1 MDATAKAA
9 RLVTLRESWARCRPR
24 TSREERAGMREA
36 IRRETIRAD
45 RFFQAL
51 AGRDDPGAALEIA
64 GEELRE
70 FDASELDPVDA
81 LPAAER
87 MAA

>member
-9 RLVTLRESWARCRPR
+9 RLVALRESWARCRPR

-45 RFFQAL
+45 AFFRAL
-51 AGRDDPGAALEIA
+51 AGRPDPGAALEIA

-70 FDASELDPVDA
+70 FDAGPLVPVDV
-81 LPAAER
+81 LSAAER